1 MLAYLISSLHWFTRV
16 MMLIKCN
23 YKTGFRKGWTEKNEA
38 VSKGQSFFVLCLK
51 IRFLKFSIFEF
62 LKNKAKKVKK
72 QSISSC
78 FCHFFEIM
86 GNGEN
91 ADFYFDLG
99 FSSKHKTFKVFVVF
113 KLCKNRFNI
122 VTSLFSEFDAFPA
135 AQKFEDSS
143 PDFYQLRIVLR
154 SGYLSRFL
162 IFSEVI
168 VFNIR
173 FYFLVFQ

>member
-1 MLAYLISSLHWFTRV
+1 
-16 MMLIKCN
+16 
-23 YKTGFRKGWTEKNEA
+23 
-38 VSKGQSFFVLCLK
+38 
-51 IRFLKFSIFEF
+51 
-62 LKNKAKKVKK
+62 
-72 QSISSC
+72 
-78 FCHFFEIM
+78 M

-113 KLCKNRFNI
+113 ELCKNRFNI
-122 VTSLFSEFDAFPA
+122 VTSLFSEFDTFFGIE
-135 AQKFEDSS
+135 KFENPF
-143 PDFYQLRIVLR
+143 PDFCQLQIVLR

-162 IFSEVI
+162 VFSEVI